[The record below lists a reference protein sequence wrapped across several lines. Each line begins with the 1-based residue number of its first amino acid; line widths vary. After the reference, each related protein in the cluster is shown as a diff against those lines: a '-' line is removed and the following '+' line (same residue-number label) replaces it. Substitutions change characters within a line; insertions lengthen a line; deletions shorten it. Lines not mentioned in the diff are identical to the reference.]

1 METISLQNRVHFLI
15 SKFYYLTISQ
25 ALQCIFFFFFFF
37 ASLGKFNY
45 LFLWE
50 INSSRLW
57 WAGKFSFL
65 RTKGLRALVGDIQ
78 TLTSFLSLFLPFC
91 FCHHYHFCPFK
102 CVYLASTKLWYVA
115 SGFYFSVEKRVK
127 TFLSLRSFR
136 YSRNLRN
143 KTKQKFEIQM
153 KKKKKK
159 EKGGR
164 TFGKDQSQKGRVCLS
179 TP

>member
-91 FCHHYHFCPFK
+91 FCHHYHLYPFK
-102 CVYLASTKLWYVA
+102 CVWF
-115 SGFYFSVEKRVK
+115 GFDVTLIRCQWFLFLCWKTSQDFS
-127 TFLSLRSFR
+127 FIAFISLLSKFKKQ
-136 YSRNLRN
+136 N
-143 KTKQKFEIQM
+143 KTKVWNSNE
-153 KKKKKK
+153 K
-159 EKGGR
+159 EEEERKGG
-164 TFGKDQSQKGRVCLS
+164 SNIW
-179 TP
+179 